1 MKSNVNQK
9 KQPEP
14 EGSDPSVSGIRKG
27 SAAANMKTGEFG
39 MVSRIEN
46 DCVVMPIRCTVDGT
60 LCQEEIV
67 MPESDCRPAGLEQK
81 TILQRLFNGRRLC
94 WDPRKTVVKVNDF
107 LPADGERIRVS
118 VLGEPVATGIFRR
131 IDGQGRAVFYCLLM
145 ENGTLR
151 CNTTEILGAADDYQF
166 QPIGS
171 TARNKLSKAMEAAHV
186 AWNGHLHSFE
196 RENVSLERREFYY
209 YLDEYFQ
216 IHRVQD
222 TYKPR
227 DRKRKAA
234 GNYFATAEDVRG
246 VQDCYLAILRLHH
259 GDIRRKGGRK
269 KEQDK

>member
-1 MKSNVNQK
+1 MKSNMNQK
-9 KQPEP
+9 KQPED
-14 EGSDPSVSGIRKG
+14 SDPSVSGIRKG
-27 SAAANMKTGEFG
+27 LAAANMKTGEFG
-39 MVSRIEN
+39 MVSRVEN
-46 DCVVMPIRCTVDGT
+46 DCVVMPIRCTVDGI
-60 LCQEEIV
+60 LCQEEVV
-67 MPESDCRPAGLEQK
+67 MPKSDCRPASSEQK

-145 ENGTLR
+145 ENGSLR
-151 CNTTEILGAADDYQF
+151 CNTTEILGAVDNYQF

-171 TARNKLSKAMEAAHV
+171 TARNKLSKAMEAANV
-186 AWNGHLHSFE
+186 VWNGHQRCFE
-196 RENVSLERREFYY
+196 RKNVSPGRREFYY

-216 IHRVQD
+216 IRKVQD

-234 GNYFATAEDVRG
+234 GNYFATVEEAHSIQE
-246 VQDCYLAILRLHH
+246 CFLAILRLHH
-259 GDIRRKGGRK
+259 GAIPRKDDRMK
-269 KEQDK
+269 RQDK

>member
-9 KQPEP
+9 KQP

-27 SAAANMKTGEFG
+27 LAAANMKTGEFG
-39 MVSRIEN
+39 MVSRVEN

-60 LCQEEIV
+60 LCQEEVV
-67 MPESDCRPAGLEQK
+67 MPESDCRPASSEQK
-81 TILQRLFNGRRLC
+81 TVLQRLFNGRRLC
-94 WDPRKTVVKVNDF
+94 WDPRKALVKMNDF

-118 VLGEPVATGIFRR
+118 VLGEPVATGIFRHV
-131 IDGQGRAVFYCLLM
+131 DDQSRAVFYCLLM
-145 ENGTLR
+145 ENGSLR
-151 CNTTEILGAADDYQF
+151 CNASEILGAADDYQF

-186 AWNGHLHSFE
+186 VWNGHLRCFE
-196 RENVSLERREFYY
+196 RKNVSPGRREFYY
-209 YLDEYFQ
+209 YLDEYLQ

-234 GNYFATAEDVRG
+234 GNYFATAEEVRG

-259 GDIRRKGGRK
+259 GPICGKEDRMKG
-269 KEQDK
+269 QDE